1 MKKFSVLLLSMV
13 LVVMCMPAMTWAAS
27 ASIDGRGSEDNPY
40 LITSVED
47 LNDFADNVRN
57 GETYAGKY
65 IKLTTNLDLKNVPW
79 IPMINGSGQNAKTF
93 AGTFDGGK
101 HTIKNLYI
109 DCPEDSEV
117 GFFGSTDHTATIKDL
132 NFLNAE
138 VRGLENV
145 AVVAGRKQGNIENV
159 SVSGK
164 IKVEATTSEKYSRA
178 GVIAG
183 GWCYGDFINCTVK
196 GEAGSYV
203 KGNGRYCGGI
213 LGHADDV
220 SKYINCIV
228 ENIKIEGDWLC
239 GGLAGDGPAKA
250 TVSGC
255 RVEKVSMDADTS
267 GGLFGWFYSWEGTP
281 GTIENAIVK
290 DITFIGGQSKNGVVG
305 GYAMN
310 DDISVVNLTVDNVK
324 GENGNNLI
332 TYDVKSKM
340 TDGRERYYSTLNTA
354 VNKADNNTTVTLLAD
369 NVQTAIIPAN
379 KTITIEKNGNKTGD
393 IKAAE
398 GCLLT
403 ANAITDD
410 KTIYTTSEPIDG
422 EAVIGGVPYATLAA
436 AVTAAKEGDT
446 ITLLKDTEITEQ
458 MCISN
463 NITLDLNNRIVTGN
477 VPIVTTPDKIITAP
491 ISIEADGNIKMI
503 NGTIENITDDDWAA
517 AFVVRDGA
525 KAEVQNVS
533 FKNNKK
539 GSGIYTYGT
548 LTLSDST
555 INTRNYG
562 MSCQGACN
570 VKIEDTDIISSAGNC
585 ISTSAAGKSEM
596 KVIINGGVFESAGTA
611 WNSGPIYWA
620 SHGNLI
626 IKSGNFDAVAKG
638 TEATALYQKNGMVDI
653 KGGSFSGRDGI
664 KLAAE
669 DSNSTEISL
678 NVSGGTYTGSRAGL
692 YYKTSS
698 AGENC
703 ESYDI
708 NITGGIFRG
717 NEICIYKKLGTNV
730 VEPGVKISGG
740 TFTTGLEK
748 YDVKEYLQSG
758 YSQDNSGTVYREY
771 SPSPQPIPDN
781 VINDPADKTTTADIN
796 TSTGTDG
803 KATALVDK
811 TTGDKIVDKAVAN
824 QSKEVVVDAT
834 TKGDAKTAEVK
845 LPAETV
851 KDIVEKTDADVVI
864 KTDAAQV
871 VLDQKAAGAVAEQA
885 KTGNVMIIVDKVK
898 EDDSQVQVELKI
910 VTENGNVTDF
920 KGGNVAVTVAL
931 SAALKDKEVVCVYI
945 DEKGNYTKMEGRK
958 NADGTYTFTTGHFST
973 YAIMTAEEAEK
984 VIAEQQTANDVK
996 IKSGVQATTI
1006 KASSSA
1012 KKGSITVKWKKSN
1025 GYKADHY
1032 QVFRSTKKNSGYG
1045 TKAFYTTKTGTQKSY
1060 KNTKGLKKGTR
1071 YYYKVRGVRTI
1082 DGKKIFTKWSNKAIR
1097 IAK

>member
-13 LVVMCMPAMTWAAS
+13 LVVMCMPALTWAAS
-27 ASIDGRGSEDNPY
+27 VSIDGRGSEDSPY

-47 LNDFADNVRN
+47 LNDFAENVRN

-65 IKLTTNLDLKNVPW
+65 IKLTTDLDLNNQPW
-79 IPMINGSGQNAKTF
+79 SPIVNGNSQSAKKF
-93 AGTFDGGK
+93 AGTFDGGR

-109 DCPEDSEV
+109 NCPEDSDV
-117 GFFGSTDHTATIKDL
+117 GFFGATDYTAMIKDL
-132 NFLNAE
+132 NFVNAN
-138 VRGLENV
+138 VTGFENV
-145 AVVAGRKQGNIENV
+145 AVVAGIKQGTIDNV
-159 SVSGK
+159 SVSGN
-164 IKVEATTSEKYSRA
+164 IKVEATTSEEYSRA

-183 GWCYGDFINCTVK
+183 GWCYGDFINCTVE

-203 KGNGRYCGGI
+203 KGKGRYCGGI

-228 ENIKIEGDWLC
+228 KNIKIEGKWLC

-255 RVEKVSMDADTS
+255 RVEKVSMDAYAS
-267 GGLFGWFYSWEGTP
+267 GGLFGWFYSWEETP
-281 GTIENAIVK
+281 GTIENVTVK
-290 DITFIGGQSKNGVVG
+290 DVSFIGGQTKNGVVG
-305 GYAMN
+305 GYAMD
-310 DDISVVNLTVDNVK
+310 DDISVINLTVDNVK

-332 TYDVKSKM
+332 TYDVKSKL

-354 VNKADNNTTVTLLAD
+354 VNKADNNATVTLLAD

-379 KTITIEKNGNKTGD
+379 KTITIEKNGNKTGE

-410 KTIYTTSEPIDG
+410 KTIYTASEPIKG
-422 EAVIGGVPYATLAA
+422 EAVIGGVPYETLSA
-436 AVTAAKEGDT
+436 AVNAAKEGDT
-446 ITLLKDTEITEQ
+446 ITLLKDIEITEQ

-463 NITLDLNNRIVTGN
+463 NITLDLNNRKVTGN
-477 VPIVTTPDKIITAP
+477 VPIVTAPDKIITAP
-491 ISIEADGNIKMI
+491 ICIEANRNVKMI
-503 NGTIENITDDDWAA
+503 NGTIESIVDDDWAA

-525 KAEVQNVS
+525 KAEVRNVS
-533 FKNNKK
+533 FKNDKK

-548 LTLSDST
+548 LTLSDSS

-562 MSCQGACN
+562 MSCQEACN

-585 ISTSAAGKSEM
+585 ISTSAAGKPEM

-611 WNSGPIYWA
+611 WDSGPIYWA

-626 IKSGNFDAVAKG
+626 IKSGNFDAAAEG
-638 TEATALYQKNGMVDI
+638 TKATAIYQKNGKVDI
-653 KGGSFSGRDGI
+653 MGGSFSGRDGI

-698 AGENC
+698 AGVNC

-717 NEICIYKKLGTNV
+717 NETCIYKELGTDV
-730 VEPGVKISGG
+730 VEPGVNISGG
-740 TFTTGLEK
+740 TFTTGAEK

-758 YSQDNSGTVYREY
+758 YGQDNSGTVYREY
-771 SPSPQPIPDN
+771 SPSPQPVPDN
-781 VINDPADKTTTADIN
+781 VINDSADKTTTADIN

-803 KATALVDK
+803 KATASVDK
-811 TTGDKIVDKAVAN
+811 TTAGKIVEKAVAN
-824 QSKEVVVDAT
+824 QSKEVVIDAT
-834 TKGDAKTAEVK
+834 TKNNSKTAEVS

-851 KDIVEKTDADVVI
+851 KDIVEKTGANVVI
-864 KTDAAQV
+864 KTDAAEV
-871 VLDQKAAGAVAEQA
+871 LLDQIAAGAVAEQA
-885 KTGNVMIIVDKVK
+885 KTGSVTIVIDKVK
-898 EDDSQVQVELKI
+898 EDDSQVQVKLKV
-910 VTENGNVTDF
+910 VTVNGDVTDF
-920 KGGNVAVTVAL
+920 KGGNVKVTMAL
-931 SAALKDKEVVCVYI
+931 PTALKDKEVVCVYI
-945 DEKGNYTKMEGRK
+945 DEKGNYTKMEGKK

-973 YAIMTAEEAEK
+973 YAIMTAEEADK
-984 VIAEQQTANDVK
+984 VITEQQAAKDAT
-996 IKSGVQATTI
+996 IKAGVRATTI
-1006 KASSSA
+1006 KTSSSA

-1025 GYKADHY
+1025 GYKVNY
-1032 QVFRSTKKNSGYG
+1032 YKVYRSTKKNSGYG

-1082 DGKKIFTKWSNKAIR
+1082 DGEKIFTKWSNKAIR